1 MRRFIAFPYRLH
13 RRHPQWIAPL
23 LLEQKKIFNPAKN
36 KFLQHCAYAL
46 FLLLEGKQV
55 IGRIAA
61 FINQVANEY
70 RQEQIGFFGH
80 YECINDPDAAL
91 LLLKKAEDW
100 LRVREMHMMRGPWN
114 FVSQDFGLIIEGY
127 DVAPTVLSSWNP
139 PYYNEQLL
147 QFGLHKAKD
156 MLVYHCD
163 ISRGYIIPPRF
174 INFTERIAERYRI
187 RIRPLD
193 MKNLIRDARI
203 IVRLT
208 NISLSRNWGFYPI
221 AEEEAEDIAADLK
234 AIVHP
239 EAVLIAEIDDKPI
252 GYILAIPDVNHL
264 LKKSHGRLGPI
275 TLLRLLSGIK
285 SLNRYRIWAMGIVPE
300 YQKKGISI
308 LLFKRLNEV
317 LAPRQVYVEAN
328 WVLEDNALMNNALR
342 QLQFDLVKRYRV
354 YEKELIN

>member
-1 MRRFIAFPYRLH
+1 LRRFITFPYRLH
-13 RRHPQWIAPL
+13 RQHPQWIAPL
-23 LLEQKKIFNPAKN
+23 RLEQKKIFNPAKN
-36 KFLQHCAYAL
+36 KFLQHCEYAL
-46 FLLLEGKQV
+46 FLLLEGKRV

-61 FINQVANEY
+61 FVNHVANEY
-70 RQEQIGFFGH
+70 WQEQIGFFGH
-80 YECINDPDAAL
+80 YECIDDRDAAL

-100 LRVREMHMMRGPWN
+100 LRDRKMRTMRGPWN
-114 FVSQDFGLIIEGY
+114 FVSQDFGLIVEGY
-127 DVAPTVLSSWNP
+127 ELAPTVLSSWNP
-139 PYYNEQLL
+139 LYYNKQLL
-147 QFGLHKAKD
+147 QFGLNKARD
-156 MLVYHCD
+156 MLVYSCD
-163 ISRGYIIPPRF
+163 ISRGYLIPQRF
-174 INFTERIAERYRI
+174 VDFTERIAERYRV

-193 MKNLIRDARI
+193 MKNLLRDART

-234 AIVHP
+234 PIVHP
-239 EAVLIAEIDDKPI
+239 EAVLIAEIDGKPI

-264 LKKSHGRLGPI
+264 LKKSHGRLGPL
-275 TLLRLLSGIK
+275 TLLRLLVGIK

-317 LAPRQVYVEAN
+317 LAPRRVYVEAN

-354 YEKELIN
+354 YEKKLIN

>member
-1 MRRFIAFPYRLH
+1 MRRFITFPYRLH
-13 RRHPQWIAPL
+13 RRHPRWIAPL
-23 LLEQKKIFNPAKN
+23 RLEQKKIFNPGKN
-36 KFLQHCAYAL
+36 KFLQHCEYAL
-46 FLLLEGKQV
+46 FLLLEGKRV

-61 FINQVANEY
+61 FVNHVANEY
-70 RQEQIGFFGH
+70 WQEQIGFFGH
-80 YECINDPDAAL
+80 YECIDDRDAAS
-91 LLLKKAEDW
+91 LLLKKAEEW
-100 LRVREMHMMRGPWN
+100 LRDRKMRTMRGPWN
-114 FVSQDFGLIIEGY
+114 FVSQDFGLIVEGY
-127 DVAPTVLSSWNP
+127 ELAPTVLSSWNP
-139 PYYNEQLL
+139 PYYNKQLL
-147 QFGLHKAKD
+147 QFGLSKARD
-156 MLVYHCD
+156 MLVYNCD
-163 ISRGYIIPPRF
+163 ISRGYVIPQRF
-174 INFTERIAERYRI
+174 VDFTERIADRYQVH
-187 RIRPLD
+187 IRPLD
-193 MKNLIRDARI
+193 MKNLIADART

-234 AIVHP
+234 PIVHP
-239 EAVLIAEIDDKPI
+239 EAVLIAEIDGKPI

-264 LKKSHGRLGPI
+264 LKNSHGRLGPL
-275 TLLRLLSGIK
+275 TLLRLLVGIK

-317 LAPRQVYVEAN
+317 LAPRRVYVEAN